1 MSINKKINKARKLI
15 LRKLD
20 KWELKNKFSID
31 FDSLKLNINLY
42 FDNLI
47 KEGLKFNIS
56 NSHFKL
62 LIIRELERICLK
74 TEKNKKIE
82 NFDILFIWNSEN
94 NENEELLELEQHKKN
109 FECQYL
115 SPYIGIYV

>member
-1 MSINKKINKARKLI
+1 MIKELFKVEITYIIVISINKKSNKIQKLV

-20 KWELKNKFSID
+20 KWELKNKFNIN
-31 FDSLKLNINLY
+31 FYSLKLNINLY

-47 KEGLKFNIS
+47 KEGLKFNIN

-74 TEKNKKIE
+74 TEKNKK
-82 NFDILFIWNSEN
+82 NRKF
-94 NENEELLELEQHKKN
+94 
-109 FECQYL
+109 
-115 SPYIGIYV
+115 

>member
-1 MSINKKINKARKLI
+1 MSINKNINKARKLI

-47 KEGLKFNIS
+47 K
-56 NSHFKL
+56 
-62 LIIRELERICLK
+62 
-74 TEKNKKIE
+74 
-82 NFDILFIWNSEN
+82 
-94 NENEELLELEQHKKN
+94 
-109 FECQYL
+109 
-115 SPYIGIYV
+115 